1 MLGTLITASLVSLA
15 LQVPLAAAGPLSL
28 VKRDDA
34 ADKAWD
40 NAVEDKALWATHQ
53 DAEIKLKR
61 PDTDEAFK
69 MKDDRGLEWHE
80 PEWPE
85 PTKADGT
92 EGCNKC
98 DRENFFKW
106 TTEAPAK
113 SSDEKRDWP
122 KVVGK
127 LDICVCTTP
136 KTVVDWKAKDK
147 FGLLLAKLNR
157 LPTAIRKDLKII
169 NVHDALSFEPT
180 IYEIEGKDHFFE
192 ASLNV
197 WMDELK
203 LFDAK
208 TAEIKDGDK
217 TIKVEP
223 FLDEFKKIISSQK
236 PSYNQCLPSPEA
248 LKSHRTALK
257 QILGYYFSY
266 WQQME
271 PPPKTGIDTNNHGRR
286 MTWNRLNLGCMF
298 PAIRGVIEH
307 IREKRGGR
315 GLPLPGLAN
324 MVPFRMHVT
333 EYYRHNGK
341 KFQTS
346 GSGPVPETM
355 LDVISLPC
363 PASNGN
369 GLSLVVER
377 HSSCPE
383 GVKSKP
389 KIDTIGTRSGGAATN
404 DLSALDK
411 NFSDILKSRRE
422 NWCESKKN
430 PKYSFGDHTGSSVP
444 VLDMTDE
451 KKSSII
457 VMYGNKLKGK
467 GVDILFETEPISA
480 YRFEVCR
487 PNK

>member
-53 DAEIKLKR
+53 DAEIKL
-61 PDTDEAFK
+61 
-69 MKDDRGLEWHE
+69 
-80 PEWPE
+80 
-85 PTKADGT
+85 
-92 EGCNKC
+92 
-98 DRENFFKW
+98 
-106 TTEAPAK
+106 
-113 SSDEKRDWP
+113 
-122 KVVGK
+122 
-127 LDICVCTTP
+127 
-136 KTVVDWKAKDK
+136 
-147 FGLLLAKLNR
+147 LNR

-363 PASNGN
+363 PAN
-369 GLSLVVER
+369 
-377 HSSCPE
+377 
-383 GVKSKP
+383 
-389 KIDTIGTRSGGAATN
+389 
-404 DLSALDK
+404 
-411 NFSDILKSRRE
+411 
-422 NWCESKKN
+422 
-430 PKYSFGDHTGSSVP
+430 HTGSSVP